1 MHRYLCT
8 IWLINS
14 WSRHVVPVLH
24 SFVGGSRQGPR
35 PRTRRCAA
43 TPTGQT
49 PAPRASHSRRA
60 RPTSVTRTGRWRGP
74 GGAGAGTASPPPR
87 GPRTPPTPAPT
98 PESSD
103 TPNKTIHALRGP
115 GRTGPVNPSNTAPAP
130 WTTRSARA
138 LLLQLTGSTAAPG
151 GEEVPRR
158 HAPRISRCD
167 G

>member
-1 MHRYLCT
+1 MGVSMHRYLCT

-74 GGAGAGTASPPPR
+74 GGAGAGTASPPT
-87 GPRTPPTPAPT
+87 RTSHTTYPGAHARIVGHTQQNDPCVAWARPDW
-98 PESSD
+98 SSQ
-103 TPNKTIHALRGP
+103 
-115 GRTGPVNPSNTAPAP
+115 PVEH
-130 WTTRSARA
+130 RARA
-138 LLLQLTGSTAAPG
+138 LDHPIRPRPAATAD
-151 GEEVPRR
+151 R
-158 HAPRISRCD
+158 
-167 G
+167 